1 MSDLVLEDGFAHLE
15 GASAYSL
22 DDTASAHSSS
32 ALSLADAHHHPHPHQ
47 SHSHLHHPPHL
58 SGANSDLD
66 DVDHINNLELN
77 FDDLSISA
85 LDDHGQGA
93 GDGGQQGAGGVANL
107 YEEDFDG
114 MLDDLN
120 RELPPHACR

>member
-1 MSDLVLEDGFAHLE
+1 MSHEVLEDGFAHLE

-22 DDTASAHSSS
+22 DDTASAHSSL
-32 ALSLADAHHHPHPHQ
+32 ALSQSAVEHHSH
-47 SHSHLHHPPHL
+47 SHSHLQHPPHL
-58 SGANSDLD
+58 SNSSADLE

-85 LDDHGQGA
+85 LDHHHGQDGGA
-93 GDGGQQGAGGVANL
+93 GEQGGVANL

>member
-1 MSDLVLEDGFAHLE
+1 MSHEPLEDGFAHLE

-22 DDTASAHSSS
+22 DDTASAHSSL
-32 ALSLADAHHHPHPHQ
+32 ALSQAPEPHQHHHSLS

-58 SGANSDLD
+58 SANPSDVD
-66 DVDHINNLELN
+66 DVNHINNLELN

-85 LDDHGQGA
+85 LDHHHQP
-93 GDGGQQGAGGVANL
+93 DGGQQGGVANL

>member
-32 ALSLADAHHHPHPHQ
+32 AFSQVDHQHHSH

-58 SGANSDLD
+58 SNSSDLD

-85 LDDHGQGA
+85 LDHHGQLG
-93 GDGGQQGAGGVANL
+93 GDGGGQQGGGAGGVANL